1 MTCQKLSLGVIVCK
15 TFKMLLKTKAQQKWN
30 LRDIAMKMKL
40 FMTSVLSTSLLLTAC
55 GGGSSDDSPVTTN
68 PSGTP
73 ANNIQN
79 PVVKVDAY
87 TSTNLGS
94 VAAESSVLTYKMLG
108 QSGQEVQATSLVFT
122 PNTPPP
128 TGGWPIVVWAHG
140 TTGVAD
146 ACAPSKAVLTDSTKD
161 LISKLLAAGY
171 VVVAPDYE
179 GLGTSGIHPFLNV
192 KSEAFSITDA
202 VVATRNYLSQRNL
215 LTSKKWLTVGHSQG
229 GHAALSAAQYA
240 SRAQLDYKG
249 TVAVAPASNLGFI
262 LVAGE
267 QAVANATID
276 KKIPMYA
283 QLDTYTALVTAGIRN
298 TQPSFNYSQVFTSQ
312 TENTAQQAE
321 TICAGP
327 LAQALAVNMQ
337 TYAATHGGTLD
348 GFTRTQPNFMTVPLV
363 KTFLDKDSQPLQ
375 AKVTTPIIIYQGLA
389 DTTVP
394 KVATDILISNAT
406 VVGTKINSY
415 VTGNWDHNTAM
426 SSNVDNIVGNVQ
438 TLLTA
443 Q

>member
-1 MTCQKLSLGVIVCK
+1 
-15 TFKMLLKTKAQQKWN
+15 
-30 LRDIAMKMKL
+30 MKMKL
-40 FMTSVLSTSLLLTAC
+40 LMTSVLSTSLFLVAC
-55 GGGSSDDSPVTTN
+55 GGGSSDDGPATTN

-73 ANNIQN
+73 TNNIQN
-79 PVVKVDAY
+79 PVVKVEAY

-94 VAAESSVLTYKMLG
+94 VAAESSILTYKMLG

-128 TGGWPIVVWAHG
+128 VGGWPIVVWAHG

-146 ACAPSKAVLTDSTKD
+146 VCAPSKAALADSTKD

-179 GLGTSGIHPFLNV
+179 GLGTPGIHPFLNV

-202 VVATRNYLSQRNL
+202 VVAARNYLSQRNL
-215 LTSKKWLTVGHSQG
+215 LTSKKWVTVGHSQG
-229 GHAALSAAQYA
+229 GHAALGAAQYA
-240 SRAQLDYKG
+240 SRAQLEYKG

-262 LVAGE
+262 LIAGE
-267 QAVANATID
+267 QSVANATLD
-276 KKIPMYA
+276 KKISMYA

-298 TQPSFNYSQVFTSQ
+298 TQPTFDYPQVFTPQISSI
-312 TENTAQQAE
+312 AQQAE
-321 TICAGP
+321 TICSGP
-327 LAQALAVNMQ
+327 LGQAFGAGMTQYVTEHN
-337 TYAATHGGTLD
+337 GTLD
-348 GFTRTQPNFMTVPLV
+348 GYTRTQPNFMAVPLV
-363 KTFLDKDSQPLQ
+363 KTFLEKDSQPLQ
-375 AKVTTPIIIYQGLA
+375 VKVTTPIIIYQGLA
-389 DTTVP
+389 DSTVP

-415 VTGNWDHNTAM
+415 VTGNWDHGTAM

-438 TLLTA
+438 SLLAA